1 LLENARTINN
11 LGRIERMAGGVSVE
25 LERLLVQFDD
35 FVAVR
40 DADVRIEPG
49 EFFSF
54 LGPSG
59 CGKTTILRTVSGFLH
74 PTRGA
79 VKIDGKD
86 MSRIGPNKRPTAL
99 IFQNLAL
106 FPLMTVWENIAFA
119 LEMKGVDAAT
129 RRRRAEELL
138 ELIALG
144 GQGDK
149 YVHELSGG
157 QKQRVAIARALC
169 AEPSVLLLDEPLSA
183 LDLKLRQHM
192 RTELRAI
199 QQRVGLTFI
208 YITHDQGEA
217 LTMSDHVAVMR
228 EGVIEQI
235 GDGRTI
241 YDDPATAFVASFVGE
256 NNALPGRVEAIH
268 DGVAMVATT
277 VGRLAARVATAARG
291 KLREGAEAILF
302 IRPEAI
308 DIDAEGAAP
317 EATIETQVMGEE
329 FEGPNLHLRL
339 AHASGT
345 ELRASL
351 VNKGTARTAQVG
363 TALRVVFD
371 PLKAVALPTGALSEE
386 E

>member
-1 LLENARTINN
+1 MN
-11 LGRIERMAGGVSVE
+11 GGVGVE
-25 LERLLVQFDD
+25 LDKLRVQFDD

-59 CGKTTILRTVSGFLH
+59 CGKTTILRTISGFLQ
-74 PTRGA
+74 PTTGTVRIG
-79 VKIDGKD
+79 GRD
-86 MSRIGPNKRPTAL
+86 MARIGPNKRPTAL

-106 FPLMTVWENIAFA
+106 FPLMTVWENISFA
-119 LEMKGVDAAT
+119 LEMKNVAAAE
-129 RRRRAEELL
+129 RRRRANELL
-138 ELIALG
+138 ALIALE
-144 GQGDK
+144 GQGEK

-192 RTELRAI
+192 RSELRSI
-199 QQRVGLTFI
+199 QRRVGLTFI

-241 YDDPATAFVASFVGE
+241 YDDPASAFVASFVGE
-256 NNALPGRVEAIH
+256 NNALPGRVLEIR
-268 DGVAMVATT
+268 DGMALVETA
-277 VGRLAARVATAARG
+277 VGSLTARIATAATER
-291 KLREGAEAILF
+291 LRAGAEAMLF
-302 IRPEAI
+302 IRPEAL
-308 DIDAEGAAP
+308 DIDAAGADA
-317 EATIETQVMGEE
+317 EATIETMVVGEE
-329 FEGPNLHLRL
+329 FEGPNLHLQLR
-339 AHASGT
+339 HRSGT

-351 VNKGTARTAQVG
+351 VNKGAARGASPG
-363 TALRVVFD
+363 TPLRVAFD
-371 PLKAVALPTGALSEE
+371 PAKAVALPPGALSAEE
-386 E
+386 